1 MQEEAGGA
9 THMAGDIP
17 RGGLFDM
24 MRQEQSVGA
33 PEAGNDDLL
42 TEIVRLRDRTQ
53 AREGDQGRDGLL
65 DALKFWHRNKED
77 FPVLFRLALAA
88 LGASAT
94 SVASESLFSHA
105 GEMSKGKRNSIG
117 HKLLQNLLFGY
128 CNTTVE
134 DVVAVGE
141 KDTKVIRMGMV
152 AATQEAAISRQARIA
167 TLKAIHA

>member
-1 MQEEAGGA
+1 
-9 THMAGDIP
+9 
-17 RGGLFDM
+17 M
-24 MRQEQSVGA
+24 MRQEQSVGI
-33 PEAGNDDLL
+33 PEAGSDDLL

-53 AREGDQGRDGLL
+53 PREGDQGADGLL

-77 FPVLFRLALAA
+77 FPVLHRLALAA
-88 LGASAT
+88 LSASAT

-117 HKLLQNLLFGY
+117 YQLLQNLLFGY

-141 KDTKVIRMGMV
+141 KDTKAVRMVMV
-152 AATQEAAISRQARIA
+152 AATQEAEISKQARVE
-167 TLKAIHA
+167 TLKAIYA